1 MNVTGENT
9 MEERLFDSSHAAL
22 VFAFNYSGQ
31 QYQASAMNKA
41 MTPAIGSGKGLVG
54 VDGAAQAGMVRL
66 ELSMLPELHQ
76 AVLTARCAPRDVVCD
91 CGRTCCAARRPNP
104 EWEAAIVWLTERA
117 MQQLSGSFSHYRV
130 RRAIL
135 EKIFGV
141 RVDLQQIAEDCG
153 AHRNTVSAQNAK
165 LKLWIEGERKKGLM
179 AAPGVESVAWLAID
193 GRLMAAGM
201 VALEEQAE
209 A

>member
-91 CGRTCCAARRPNP
+91 CGRPCCAARRPNP

-117 MQQLSGSFSHYRV
+117 MLQLSGSFSHYRV
-130 RRAIL
+130 RRSIL

-153 AHRNTVSAQNAK
+153 AHRNTISAQNAK
-165 LKLWIEGERKKGLM
+165 LKLWIEGERKRGLM
-179 AAPGVESVAWLAID
+179 AAPGLEAVAWTAID
-193 GRLMAAGM
+193 IRLKAAEM
-201 VALEEQAE
+201 VKIEEVA
-209 A
+209 